1 MKTQKLIFRQLFD
14 KESSTYTYLLADPQ
28 TKEAALIDPVKEN
41 INRDLRLLKELDLEL
56 KYIMDTHVHAD
67 HITASN
73 ELRDKTGAQTVLN
86 SDANVT
92 CNNIS
97 LNDYEKL
104 FLGKFEII
112 GMKTPGHTGGCMSYL
127 VENKILTGD
136 SLLIRGTGRTDFQQG
151 DSSEMFNSIQKKIF
165 DLPDETMVYPGHDYN
180 GHTVST
186 VGEEKK
192 YNPRIK
198 LGVTEKEYVQ
208 TMKNLKLAEPKHIH
222 TAVPA
227 NLNCGKT
234 QNI

>member
-1 MKTQKLIFRQLFD
+1 MKTQKLIFKQLFD

-28 TKEAALIDPVKEN
+28 TKEAVLIDPVKEN
-41 INRDLRLLKELDLEL
+41 INRDLKLLKELDLKL

-73 ELRDKTGAQTVLN
+73 ELRDKTDAQTVLN
-86 SDANVT
+86 VDANVT
-92 CNNIS
+92 CNNIG

-104 FLGKFEII
+104 FLGEFEITGI
-112 GMKTPGHTGGCMSYL
+112 KTPGHTDGCMSYL
-127 VENKILTGD
+127 VEDKIFTGD

-151 DSSEMFNSIQKKIF
+151 NSKEMFNSIQKKIF
-165 DLPDETMVYPGHDYN
+165 NLPDETMVYPGHDYN

-186 VGEEKK
+186 VGEEKN

-198 LGVTEKEYVQ
+198 SGITEEEYVQ
-208 TMKNLKLAEPKHIH
+208 TMKDLKLAEPKHIH

-234 QNI
+234 QKS